1 MSPFYINQA
10 LFDEVLIIPRLIFNS
25 RQAVWICSLLYVKVL
40 SVFWFA
46 LSSFFLYLKGNIS
59 NMCLFVP
66 MWTVQLFQQTTLLQS
81 LSWRRRALLLWQL
94 MKNWTLWCLRVP
106 RRPEACGWKSVP
118 QPDMGVLL
126 AVDSTDLEWKRA
138 VWVTWQSFNK
148 LLTNEAECSP
158 WEIT

>member
-1 MSPFYINQA
+1 MKYWLYQDWFSILGKQCEYVHCCMWRFCQC
-10 LFDEVLIIPRLIFNS
+10 FD
-25 RQAVWICSLLYVKVL
+25 LLC
-40 SVFWFA
+40 VF
-46 LSSFFLYLKGNIS
+46 FFLYLKGNIS

-66 MWTVQLFQQTTLLQS
+66 MWTVQLFQQTTLLLQS

-94 MKNWTLWCLRVP
+94 MKNWTLWCLRVS

-126 AVDSTDLEWKRA
+126 AVDSTDLEWKRV